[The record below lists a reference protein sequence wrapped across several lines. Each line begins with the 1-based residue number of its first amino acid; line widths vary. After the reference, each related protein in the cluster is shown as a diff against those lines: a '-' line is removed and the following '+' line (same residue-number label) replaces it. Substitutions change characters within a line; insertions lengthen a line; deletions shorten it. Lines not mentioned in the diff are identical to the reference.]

1 MGYLIERVSYLR
13 GLADGMKLNKE
24 SDEVRLL
31 EEIIELIDDV
41 ATSVEALEEQ
51 HDDLSETLADLEEDF
66 CDLEDYI
73 YEDEDDDEL
82 CCDEI
87 ECPNCGSILSIDE
100 DLIADDDSITVQCPG
115 CGEDVTIDF
124 ECDGDCCGCT
134 GCDDLDEE

>member
-24 SDEVRLL
+24 ADEVRLL
-31 EEIIELIDDV
+31 EEVIELIDDI
-41 ATSVEALEEQ
+41 ATSVESLEEQ
-51 HDDLSETLADLEEDF
+51 QDDLSEIVANLEEDF

-100 DLIADDDSITVQCPG
+100 DLITDDDSITVQCPG

-134 GCDDLDEE
+134 GCDDIDEE